1 MLIKKLTFTLNSL
14 NRFHRSFFN
23 LIRNSPKDKKPA
35 LRGDCPQCGT
45 HITEWSTN
53 CPSCDTRFAPCIV
66 SGRPILEPQFWVC
79 GSCKHRAI
87 EQEIANRISCPLC
100 HMPVR

>member
-1 MLIKKLTFTLNSL
+1 MNGNDANIILFYFIKA
-14 NRFHRSFFN
+14 
-23 LIRNSPKDKKPA
+23 KKKYFKKI
-35 LRGDCPQCGT
+35 LRY
-45 HITEWSTN
+45 TN
-53 CPSCDTRFAPCIV
+53 CPSCDTKFAPCIV

-87 EQEIANRISCPLC
+87 EQEIASRISCPLC